1 MHAERVMGEA
11 RRIHPAAGGQAVT
24 GTMLQEIRSLTP
36 PLATVGVGVGLTLS
50 DVQTIVGIIA
60 GVVGII
66 GTLYTLWLRRLE
78 HKRRMGR

>member
-1 MHAERVMGEA
+1 M
-11 RRIHPAAGGQAVT
+11 T
-24 GTMLQEIRSLTP
+24 GTMLQEIRALTP

-60 GVVGII
+60 GVIGII